1 MIYSYNEAEYG
12 IRAQL
17 INKNE
22 RGLNEIVDKQ
32 YFEIENSREKDESF
46 DQEDLIE
53 NPDFHALTEKDEN
66 SSEENYQAENPDLHR
81 NNQPKQKK
89 SIIKSFTDTVSFWYI
104 IWTFIVDFNNSN
116 L

>member
-17 INKNE
+17 INKND

-32 YFEIENSREKDESF
+32 YFEIENSRDKEESL

-53 NPDFHALTEKDEN
+53 NPDFHAFTEKDVD
-66 SSEENYQAENPDLHR
+66 SSEENYQAENAELHR
-81 NNQPKQKK
+81 NNQPKAKK
-89 SIIKSFTDTVSFWYI
+89 SIIKSFTDTVSF
-104 IWTFIVDFNNSN
+104 
-116 L
+116 

>member
-22 RGLNEIVDKQ
+22 KGLNEIVDKQ
-32 YFEIENSREKDESF
+32 YFEIEDSRDKERSF

-53 NPDFHALTEKDEN
+53 NPDFHALTEKDPDSSKEN
-66 SSEENYQAENPDLHR
+66 D
-81 NNQPKQKK
+81 NNEHLASHNNNHPKPRK
-89 SIIKSFTDTVSFWYI
+89 SIIKSFTDTVSF
-104 IWTFIVDFNNSN
+104 
-116 L
+116 